1 MSSELIV
8 YVVGLSSTEAAVFA
22 AVSRIL
28 RLQDIHIKVAEKPD
42 NACQLIIIHTDSERG
57 NAVFERLKGQKIHQ
71 HLLLIANKKPDLSKI
86 NISQSFLS
94 KPLRVQELLE
104 CLEKL
109 SLQLNK
115 ARSQTAIR
123 TGTTASPNNNNANI
137 TAPRAVVPSR
147 LKSYRPSTFNSMILL
162 TTLLDARDN
171 NAVYQIANKHHGN
184 FWVNGV
190 KQEVISSFSPEELF
204 KLIAEYHTSGYIIST
219 ISIENFK
226 VLTENKVNVKLDDV
240 LWYAAMADKRGQ
252 LIENL
257 DENTPVKLTSWP
269 NMTRLSFDPSH
280 IRMAAVLSRQA
291 ETLND
296 LVSKHQ
302 LSRLDTVC
310 FLNAAYSI
318 HILEKLAA
326 QVIAATPVKQVDNK
340 KSSLLHKIANHLH
353 IRL

>member
-8 YVVGLSSTEAAVFA
+8 YVVGLSSIEAAVFA

-28 RLQDIHIKVAEKPD
+28 CLQDIQIKVAEKPD

-57 NAVFERLKGQKIHQ
+57 NAVFERLKGQKIRQ

-115 ARSQTAIR
+115 ARVQAPNQ
-123 TGTTASPNNNNANI
+123 ASIIPVKNNNM
-137 TAPRAVVPSR
+137 TTVRAAVPNR
-147 LKSYRPSTFNSMILL
+147 LKSYRPSTFNSIILL
-162 TTLLDARDN
+162 STLLDARDN

-184 FWVNGV
+184 FWVNGI
-190 KQEVISSFSPEELF
+190 KQEVISNFSPKELF
-204 KLIAEYHTSGYIIST
+204 KLITEYHESGYIIST
-219 ISIENFK
+219 ISLENFK

-257 DENTPVKLTSWP
+257 DENTPIKLTSWP
-269 NMTRLSFDPSH
+269 NMTRLSYNPNH
-280 IRMAAVLSRQA
+280 IRMAAMLSRQA
-291 ETLND
+291 ETLTD

-302 LSRLDTVC
+302 LPRLDTVC

-318 HILEKLAA
+318 HILEKFTKQA
-326 QVIAATPVKQVDNK
+326 IAATPVKPVNNK
-340 KSSLLHKIANHLH
+340 KSNLLHKIANHLH